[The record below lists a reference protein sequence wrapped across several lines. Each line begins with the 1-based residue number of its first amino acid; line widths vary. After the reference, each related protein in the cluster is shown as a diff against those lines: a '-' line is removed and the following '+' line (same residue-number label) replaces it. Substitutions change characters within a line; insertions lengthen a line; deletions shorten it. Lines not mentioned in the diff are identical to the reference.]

1 MHIMEGFLPWQ
12 WCLVWW
18 IIALPCVML
27 GIYQLKKVMASDRDA
42 LPLLGVTGGF
52 IFILSS
58 LKLPSVTGSCSHPTG
73 TGLSTISFGPWIT
86 ALVCAIVLLFQSLF
100 LAHGGLSVL
109 GANIVSMGIVGP
121 LVGYGVYRLLRDTS
135 INIYI
140 TVFLVC
146 ALADL
151 FTYVMTSIELALAY
165 PAETGGIVSSFIL
178 FMGIFA
184 ITQIPLAIVE
194 GVVLALVFKYI
205 VALKPDI
212 LIRLGIFSKE
222 KIDAARSESLM
233 VYKYTLEILTV
244 IAIGAFCALFLYTS
258 ATMNGAEFAGS
269 DNVGSGLVAELS
281 GIPLENFQPL
291 IPQWEP
297 PSGEIESALF
307 ALQAAFGGILVGGVF
322 GYWMGQKKA

>member
-1 MHIMEGFLPWQ
+1 MHIMEGFLPLQ

-18 IIALPCVML
+18 IIALPCL
-27 GIYQLKKVMASDRDA
+27 IFGIYQLEKIIKADREV

-73 TGLSTISFGPWIT
+73 TGLSAICFGPWIT
-86 ALVCAIVLLFQSLF
+86 SVVCAIVLLFQSLF

-121 LVGYGVYRLLRDTS
+121 LAGYGVYRSLRNTRL
-135 INIYI
+135 NMYL

-151 FTYVMTSIELALAY
+151 FTYFTTSLELALAY
-165 PAETGGIVSSFIL
+165 PAEVGGILSSFIL

-184 ITQIPLAIVE
+184 VTQVPLAIVE

-205 VALKPDI
+205 VQLKPDI
-212 LIRLGIFSKE
+212 LLHLKVFPEE
-222 KIDAARSESLM
+222 KIMAARSE
-233 VYKYTLEILTV
+233 
-244 IAIGAFCALFLYTS
+244 A
-258 ATMNGAEFAGS
+258 
-269 DNVGSGLVAELS
+269 
-281 GIPLENFQPL
+281 
-291 IPQWEP
+291 
-297 PSGEIESALF
+297 
-307 ALQAAFGGILVGGVF
+307 
-322 GYWMGQKKA
+322 

>member
-121 LVGYGVYRLLRDTS
+121 LVGYGIYRLLRGTS

-146 ALADL
+146 AIADL
-151 FTYVMTSIELALAY
+151 FTYVMTSLELALAY
-165 PAETGGIVSSFIL
+165 PAETGGVVSSFIL

-184 ITQIPLAIVE
+184 ITQIPLATVE

-212 LIRLGIFSKE
+212 LIRLGVFSE
-222 KIDAARSESLM
+222 KQINS
-233 VYKYTLEILTV
+233 
-244 IAIGAFCALFLYTS
+244 
-258 ATMNGAEFAGS
+258 AGS
-269 DNVGSGLVAELS
+269 D
-281 GIPLENFQPL
+281 I
-291 IPQWEP
+291 
-297 PSGEIESALF
+297 
-307 ALQAAFGGILVGGVF
+307 
-322 GYWMGQKKA
+322 

>member
-1 MHIMEGFLPWQ
+1 MEGFLPLQ
-12 WCLVWW
+12 WCIVWW
-18 IIALPCVML
+18 VIALPCLIL
-27 GIYQLKKVMASDRDA
+27 GIYQLKKVVDLDREA

-86 ALVCAIVLLFQSLF
+86 AVVCAIVLVFQSLF

-109 GANIVSMGIVGP
+109 GANIVSMGIIGP
-121 LVGYGVYRLLRDTS
+121 LVGYGVYRLLRNTS

-146 ALADL
+146 TLADL
-151 FTYVMTSIELALAY
+151 FTYVMTSLELALAY
-165 PAETGGIVSSFIL
+165 PAETGGVVSSFIL

-212 LIRLGIFSKE
+212 LIRLKIFSE
-222 KIDAARSESLM
+222 KQINAARSE
-233 VYKYTLEILTV
+233 I
-244 IAIGAFCALFLYTS
+244 
-258 ATMNGAEFAGS
+258 
-269 DNVGSGLVAELS
+269 
-281 GIPLENFQPL
+281 
-291 IPQWEP
+291 
-297 PSGEIESALF
+297 
-307 ALQAAFGGILVGGVF
+307 
-322 GYWMGQKKA
+322 